1 MLHVKQKPEGY
12 LLSQAESTFA
22 KFAQTKLSWI
32 WGSFTSPGVN
42 LSCQQIRDRVLDYT
56 NCLMTDCR
64 LTECSGRTI
73 RKAEGGGWFLARK
86 NFFSGRW
93 PVQEFSFFFW
103 VQPFVG
109 FFFAEWRIIWRKI
122 VAVIFASS
130 SFHGF
135 ITNQLNDQ
143 FQEPLLPVPNWLV
156 SLIGR
161 ALHRYRRDQGFESRT
176 SLTYF
181 FSGFLFATAKVA
193 YVTWSSFK

>member
-109 FFFAEWRIIWRKI
+109 FFFCGVKNHLKEDRRSYIRIIILSRVYNKPTQRP
-122 VAVIFASS
+122 VPGAVTASS
-130 SFHGF
+130 
-135 ITNQLNDQ
+135 QL
-143 FQEPLLPVPNWLV
+143 
-156 SLIGR
+156 
-161 ALHRYRRDQGFESRT
+161 T
-176 SLTYF
+176 C
-181 FSGFLFATAKVA
+181 
-193 YVTWSSFK
+193 